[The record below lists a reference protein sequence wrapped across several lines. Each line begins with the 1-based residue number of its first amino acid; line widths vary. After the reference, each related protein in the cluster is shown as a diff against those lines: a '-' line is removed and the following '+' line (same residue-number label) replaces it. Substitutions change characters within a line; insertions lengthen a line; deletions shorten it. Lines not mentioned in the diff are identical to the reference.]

1 MRMTRWAVAAVLSLA
16 PAMALAQATE
26 PALRR
31 VMLSSGGVG
40 YVEYE
45 ARVTGDAT
53 LRLPVPLDQVDDV
66 LKSLVVFDSQGGVG
80 GATLPGRD
88 GMLAAFG
95 DVPFGPEALQDPM
108 AFLNALRGVEVE
120 VRGARPMTGRLLRAE
135 RMPEVALREGAV
147 ERTRVSLLTAE
158 GLRQF
163 VLEEAE
169 SVQVADPALR
179 ARIGRALE
187 ALRRDSA
194 QATRVLSLRAPGQG
208 GQGGGAREVRVG
220 YVVGAPL
227 WKVSYRLVLPEK
239 DAAKARL
246 QGWAVLEN
254 TTGADW
260 SGVEVAL
267 QYGNPVTFR
276 QALYRTYFVPRPE
289 VPLEVL
295 GRILPGVD
303 TRAMAPMAGGVPPPP
318 PAPATMG
325 ALATRGVMERA
336 AAPAPAPVMAAPAEA
351 AASTEGA
358 QETVFVLPT
367 AVTLAAGHTATV
379 PILDRE
385 ATARRIGLVQQG
397 RAHPLASIRVLN
409 DTPTTLPAGVL
420 TLYDPSS
427 PAMFAGDARLGG
439 LPAGQS
445 RLLSFA
451 EDLRTEV
458 QWRQED
464 ATSLAAVS
472 ASQGVL
478 RIDERLRTTSQVTL
492 VAPAQE
498 ERTLLVEIGKR
509 PQANLVPDP
518 ALPPTEETAAA
529 WRFEVAMKPGE
540 RRTLAVRQDRILR
553 QAVGLL
559 EGEQAVARVLGLQ
572 GLDPAARAALQRL
585 VDLRAARAVK
595 AAEVE
600 KLKAQAAEIET
611 DQERVR
617 RNLGSVPTTDALHGR
632 LLRQLEALETRME
645 ALRRSQ
651 EQARAGVEQAQREL
665 EGAIGRLAL

>member
-1 MRMTRWAVAAVLSLA
+1 MRMSRLIFAAAMVLA
-16 PAMALAQATE
+16 PAAAWAQQGE
-26 PALRR
+26 PVLKR

-40 YVEYE
+40 YVEYA
-45 ARVTGDAT
+45 ARVTGEAL

-88 GMLAAFG
+88 GTQAAFG
-95 DVPFGPEALQDPM
+95 DVPFGPEALEDPL
-108 AFLNALRGVEVE
+108 AFLNALRGVELE
-120 VRGARPMTGRLLRAE
+120 VRGARPMAGKLLRAE
-135 RMPEVALREGAV
+135 RVPEMASRDGAV
-147 ERTRVSLLTAE
+147 ERTRVTLLTAE

-163 VLEEAE
+163 VLEDAEA
-169 SVQVADPALR
+169 VQVADPALR

-187 ALRRDSA
+187 VLRRDAGQSA
-194 QATRVLSLRAPGQG
+194 RVLSLRAPGQG
-208 GQGGGAREVRVG
+208 EREIRVG

-227 WKVSYRLVLPEK
+227 WKISYRLVLPAK
-239 DAAKARL
+239 DGDKARL

-254 TTGADW
+254 ATGADW

-289 VPLEVL
+289 VPVEVL

-303 TRAMAPMAGGVPPPP
+303 TRAMAPVPSPPPPPP
-318 PAPATMG
+318 PAPA
-325 ALATRGVMERA
+325 ALAMAPARAVMERA
-336 AAPAPAPVMAAPAEA
+336 AAPAPVMAAPSEA
-351 AASTEGA
+351 ATASEGA
-358 QETVFVLPT
+358 QETVFTLPT
-367 AVTLAAGHTATV
+367 PVTLAAGHTATV

-385 ATARRIGLVQQG
+385 ATARRIGLGQQG
-397 RAHPLASIRVLN
+397 RAHPLAAVRLLN

-420 TLYDPSS
+420 TLYDPAS

-439 LPAGQS
+439 LPAGET

-451 EDLRTEV
+451 EDLRTEIRW
-458 QWRQED
+458 QHD
-464 ATSLAAVS
+464 DTSSLAAVA

-478 RIDERLRTTSQVTL
+478 RIDERLRTTTQVTL
-492 VAPAQE
+492 VAPSQE
-498 ERTLLVEIGKR
+498 DRVLLVEIPKR
-509 PQANLVPDP
+509 PQATLVPDA
-518 ALPPTEETAAA
+518 ALTPTEETAAA
-529 WRFEVAMKPGE
+529 WRFEVTLKPGE

-553 QAVGLL
+553 QSVALL
-559 EGEQAVARVLGLQ
+559 EGEQAIARVLGLQ
-572 GLDPAARAALQRL
+572 GLDPAARTALQRL
-585 VDLRAARAVK
+585 VDLRAARAGRI
-595 AAEVE
+595 AEVE

-617 RNLGSVPTTDALHGR
+617 RNLGAVPGNDALHGR

-645 ALRRSQ
+645 ALRKAQ
-651 EQARAGVEQAQREL
+651 DPARGAVEQAQREL
-665 EGAIGRLAL
+665 EAAISRLAL